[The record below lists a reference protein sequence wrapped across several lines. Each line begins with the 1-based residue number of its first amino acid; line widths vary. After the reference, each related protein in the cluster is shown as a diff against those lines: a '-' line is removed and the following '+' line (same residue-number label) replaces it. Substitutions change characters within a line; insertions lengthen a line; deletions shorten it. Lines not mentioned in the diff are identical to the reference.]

1 MILKDTYR
9 HKGLRRKLIASI
21 REKGIRDERILS
33 VMGALPRHF
42 FLDKA
47 FEELAY
53 EDKAFPI
60 GKEQTISQPYTVAYQ
75 TELLNVKKRD
85 KVLEVG
91 TGSAYQAV
99 VLAMLGARVHT
110 LERQEFLF
118 HNAKK
123 MIDKL
128 KVNNIRVYLRDG
140 FKGLPELAPF
150 DKILVTAGATDV
162 PENLIHQ
169 LKIGGVLVI
178 PVGPRTAQTMM
189 RLTKV
194 SDKKVEVEKLDKF
207 RFVPFLKGLNKK
219 RV

>member
-1 MILKDTYR
+1 LTLQDTYR

-21 REKGIRDERILS
+21 REKGIKDERILE
-33 VMGALPRHF
+33 VMGALPRHY

-53 EDKAFPI
+53 QDQAFPI

-75 TELLNVKKRD
+75 TQLLGIKKRD

-110 LERQEFLF
+110 LERQELLF
-118 HNAKK
+118 HKAKK
-123 MIDKL
+123 MVDIL
-128 KVNNIRVYLRDG
+128 QVNNIRVYLKDG

-150 DKILVTAGATDV
+150 DRILVTAAATEV
-162 PENLIHQ
+162 PEHLVKQ
-169 LKIGGVLVI
+169 LRIGGVMVI
-178 PVGPRTAQTMM
+178 PVGPRTGQTMI
-189 RLTKV
+189 RLTRV
-194 SDKKVEVEKLDKF
+194 SEKDYQIEQLDDF
-207 RFVPFLKGLNKK
+207 RFVPFLKGVN
-219 RV
+219 RE